1 MSTTVNTAAP
11 VDPIAAAIAT
21 AQAAAAAAAKNA
33 LAHLEQTAV
42 ANAPPLANALPANY
56 TAQLPAPRL
65 TMNDMVGG
73 LAVSSWL
80 GVNEHGFSVGAEK
93 KLHVGEIE
101 VVIDLAM
108 IQPMFVIKYGN
119 PVTYYKTYDRVLE
132 ASGGSWAAAV
142 ERAQR
147 NDPKAREY
155 RSAEIPM
162 LAQHDIAGVV
172 KAGDLLGHS
181 LSTTNWAN
189 WESFYADCT
198 RKGLVGQCVRAK
210 LSALRR
216 AKPGYTW
223 GVISFELVGPANP
236 PLPATA

>member
-1 MSTTVNTAAP
+1 MSTTTNTAAP

-21 AQAAAAAAAKNA
+21 AQAAAAAAAQNA
-33 LAHLEQTAV
+33 LAHLEQHAV
-42 ANAPPLANALPANY
+42 AAAPAANQLPAQY
-56 TAQLPAPRL
+56 TAPAPRL

-93 KLHVGEIE
+93 KLHVGVIE

-132 ASGGSWAAAV
+132 AGGGSWAAAV

-155 RSAEIPM
+155 RSAELPM

-172 KAGDLLGHS
+172 KEGDLIGHS

-210 LSALRR
+210 LTALRR

-223 GVISFELVGPANP
+223 GVIGFELVGPANP
-236 PLPATA
+236 PLPAAA